1 MFNVRFR
8 GYDILL
14 IVLLIGTFIRGI
26 IINDL
31 VTNLL
36 SLLGLLI
43 YVCKLLVIMDN
54 KKQYKKEVLKHG
66 KRS

>member
-26 IINDL
+26 VINDL

-54 KKQYKKEVLKHG
+54 KKQYKKEVLRHG